1 MYATS
6 SGEGCYIGSMKR
18 TPTAEERE
26 REAKKLR
33 LLEELEDTWLPYL
46 TPKDDEFYQQWQ
58 LKYPKLILREAASV
72 PEELHKEVQ
81 EAFLTLHKHGCL
93 FRDLVRIQGKDL
105 LTPVSRILIGN
116 PGCTYKYLNTR
127 LFTVPWPVKGSDAK
141 YHEAEVA
148 AACQTFLKL
157 NDYLQVE
164 TIQALEEL
172 AAKEK
177 ANIDAVPVCIGPDFP
192 RVGMGSSF
200 DGQDEIDMKNRAA
213 YNVTLLNFMDPAKM
227 PYLKEEPYFG
237 MGKMAVSW
245 HHDENLVDRSAV
257 AVYSYSC
264 EGPDEES
271 EDDPQ
276 LEGRD
281 PDIWHVGFKIS
292 WDIETPG
299 LAIPLHQGD
308 CYFMLDDLNATHQH
322 CVLAGLPPR
331 FSSTH
336 RVAECSTGTLDYILQ
351 RCQSALQNIRDEAD
365 YGEVSL
371 KSLEPVVL
379 KHGEEIHNEV
389 EFEWL
394 RQFWFQGNRYK
405 RCTDWWCQ
413 PMTQLEELWKK
424 MEGLTNAVLREV
436 RREGTP
442 VEQRNEILTAILT
455 TLTARQ
461 NLRREWHARSEATS
475 SNACNAQ
482 EHRHSPHWQQ
492 RHGLVTWSNGEWWGQ
507 WRTVLQRQ
515 SPLCSALDVA
525 IRECWSRVAV
535 SSGASP
541 ELPELY
547 PRIRSQNAGRIGKR
561 MILRCLC
568 RLISQISFP
577 NSGVCFWKPNPRE
590 RAQVL
595 GGGTKAVSDF
605 SPPTLSWA

>member
-46 TPKDDEFYQQWQ
+46 TPKDDEFCQQWQ

-365 YGEVSL
+365 NGEVSL

-379 KHGEEIHNEV
+379 KHGEEIHNE
-389 EFEWL
+389 
-394 RQFWFQGNRYK
+394 
-405 RCTDWWCQ
+405 
-413 PMTQLEELWKK
+413 
-424 MEGLTNAVLREV
+424 TNAVLREV

-442 VEQRNEILTAILT
+442 VEQRNEILTAILA

-461 NLRREWHARSEATS
+461 NLRREWHARCQSRIARTLPADQKPECRPYWEKDDPSMPLPFDLTDIISE
-475 SNACNAQ
+475 
-482 EHRHSPHWQQ
+482 
-492 RHGLVTWSNGEWWGQ
+492 L
-507 WRTVLQRQ
+507 
-515 SPLCSALDVA
+515 
-525 IRECWSRVAV
+525 
-535 SSGASP
+535 
-541 ELPELY
+541 
-547 PRIRSQNAGRIGKR
+547 RSLLLEA
-561 MILRCLC
+561 
-568 RLISQISFP
+568 
-577 NSGVCFWKPNPRE
+577 KP
-590 RAQVL
+590 
-595 GGGTKAVSDF
+595 
-605 SPPTLSWA
+605 

>member
-1 MYATS
+1 
-6 SGEGCYIGSMKR
+6 MKR

-46 TPKDDEFYQQWQ
+46 TPKDDEFDQQWQ
-58 LKYPKLILREAASV
+58 LKYPKLILREAGSV

-81 EAFLTLHKHGCL
+81 EAFFALHKHGCL

-127 LFTVPWPVKGSDAK
+127 LFTVPWPVKGSNAK
-141 YHEAEVA
+141 YNEAEIA
-148 AACQTFLKL
+148 AACQSFLKL
-157 NDYLQVE
+157 NDYLQTE

-172 AAKEK
+172 AAKDK

-192 RVGMGSSF
+192 RLGMGSSF
-200 DGQDEIDMKNRAA
+200 DGQDEMDIKNRAA
-213 YNVTLLNFMDPAKM
+213 YNVTLLNFMDPQKM

-245 HHDENLVDRSAV
+245 HHDENLVERSAV

-264 EGPDEES
+264 EGPEEES

-336 RVAECSTGTLDYILQ
+336 RVAE
-351 RCQSALQNIRDEAD
+351 
-365 YGEVSL
+365 
-371 KSLEPVVL
+371 
-379 KHGEEIHNEV
+379 V

-405 RCTDWWCQ
+405 KCTDWWCQ

-424 MEGLTNAVLREV
+424 MEAVTNAVLHEV
-436 RREGTP
+436 RQEGVP
-442 VEQRNEILTAILT
+442 VEQRNEILTAILASLT
-455 TLTARQ
+455 TRQ
-461 NLRREWHARSEATS
+461 NLRREWHARCQCRIARTLPVDQKPECRPYWEKDDPSMPLPFDLTDIISEL
-475 SNACNAQ
+475 
-482 EHRHSPHWQQ
+482 R
-492 RHGLVTWSNGEWWGQ
+492 GLLLE
-507 WRTVLQRQ
+507 
-515 SPLCSALDVA
+515 A
-525 IRECWSRVAV
+525 
-535 SSGASP
+535 
-541 ELPELY
+541 
-547 PRIRSQNAGRIGKR
+547 
-561 MILRCLC
+561 
-568 RLISQISFP
+568 
-577 NSGVCFWKPNPRE
+577 KP
-590 RAQVL
+590 
-595 GGGTKAVSDF
+595 
-605 SPPTLSWA
+605 

>member
-6 SGEGCYIGSMKR
+6 SGEGWYIGSMKR

-81 EAFLTLHKHGCL
+81 EAFFTLHKHGCL

-264 EGPDEES
+264 E
-271 EDDPQ
+271 
-276 LEGRD
+276 
-281 PDIWHVGFKIS
+281 
-292 WDIETPG
+292 
-299 LAIPLHQGD
+299 
-308 CYFMLDDLNATHQH
+308 DDLNATHQH

-336 RVAECSTGTLDYILQ
+336 RVAECSTGTLDYILE

-365 YGEVSL
+365 NGEVSL

-442 VEQRNEILTAILT
+442 VEQRNEILTAILA

-461 NLRREWHARSEATS
+461 NLRREWHARCQSRIARTLPADQKPECRPYWEKDDPSMPLPFDLTDIISE
-475 SNACNAQ
+475 
-482 EHRHSPHWQQ
+482 
-492 RHGLVTWSNGEWWGQ
+492 L
-507 WRTVLQRQ
+507 
-515 SPLCSALDVA
+515 
-525 IRECWSRVAV
+525 
-535 SSGASP
+535 
-541 ELPELY
+541 
-547 PRIRSQNAGRIGKR
+547 RSLLLEA
-561 MILRCLC
+561 
-568 RLISQISFP
+568 
-577 NSGVCFWKPNPRE
+577 KP
-590 RAQVL
+590 
-595 GGGTKAVSDF
+595 
-605 SPPTLSWA
+605 

>member
-1 MYATS
+1 
-6 SGEGCYIGSMKR
+6 MKR

-72 PEELHKEVQ
+72 PELLHKEVQ
-81 EAFLTLHKHGCL
+81 QAFLTLHKHGCL

-127 LFTVPWPVKGSDAK
+127 LFTVPWPMKGSDAK
-141 YHEAEVA
+141 YNEAEIAV
-148 AACQTFLKL
+148 ACQTFLKL
-157 NDYLQVE
+157 NSYLQVE

-200 DGQDEIDMKNRAA
+200 DGHDEIDMKNRAA
-213 YNVTLLNFMDPAKM
+213 YNVTLLNFMDPQKM

-264 EGPDEES
+264 EGPEEES

-336 RVAECSTGTLDYILQ
+336 RVAECSTGTLEYILQ
-351 RCQSALQNIRDEAD
+351 RCQVALQNVREEAD
-365 YGEVSL
+365 NGEISL
-371 KSLEPVVL
+371 KSLESVVL
-379 KHGEEIHNEV
+379 KQGEEIHNEV

-394 RQFWFQGNRYK
+394 RQFWFQGSRYK
-405 RCTDWWCQ
+405 KCTDWWCQ
-413 PMTQLEELWKK
+413 PMSQLEEMWRK
-424 MEGLTNAVLREV
+424 MEWLTSAVLREV
-436 RREGTP
+436 RREGVP
-442 VEQRNEILTAILT
+442 MEQKNEMLTSILASIT
-455 TLTARQ
+455 TRQ
-461 NLRREWHARSEATS
+461 NLRREWHARCQSRIARTLPADQKPECRPYWEKGDPSMPLPFDLTEIVSEL
-475 SNACNAQ
+475 
-482 EHRHSPHWQQ
+482 R
-492 RHGLVTWSNGEWWGQ
+492 GLLLET
-507 WRTVLQRQ
+507 R
-515 SPLCSALDVA
+515 P
-525 IRECWSRVAV
+525 
-535 SSGASP
+535 
-541 ELPELY
+541 
-547 PRIRSQNAGRIGKR
+547 
-561 MILRCLC
+561 
-568 RLISQISFP
+568 
-577 NSGVCFWKPNPRE
+577 
-590 RAQVL
+590 
-595 GGGTKAVSDF
+595 
-605 SPPTLSWA
+605 

>member
-1 MYATS
+1 
-6 SGEGCYIGSMKR
+6 MKR

-72 PEELHKEVQ
+72 PELLHKEVQ
-81 EAFLTLHKHGCL
+81 QAFLTLHKHGCL

-141 YHEAEVA
+141 YNEAEIA

-157 NDYLQVE
+157 NSYLQVE

-200 DGQDEIDMKNRAA
+200 DGHDEIDMKNRAA
-213 YNVTLLNFMDPAKM
+213 YNVTLLNFMDPQKM

-264 EGPDEES
+264 EGPEEES

-336 RVAECSTGTLDYILQ
+336 RVAE
-351 RCQSALQNIRDEAD
+351 
-365 YGEVSL
+365 
-371 KSLEPVVL
+371 
-379 KHGEEIHNEV
+379 V

-394 RQFWFQGNRYK
+394 RQFWFQGSRYK
-405 RCTDWWCQ
+405 KCTDWWCQ
-413 PMTQLEELWKK
+413 PMSQLEEMWRK
-424 MEGLTNAVLREV
+424 MEWLTSAVLREV
-436 RREGTP
+436 RREGVP
-442 VEQRNEILTAILT
+442 MEQKNEMLTSILASIT
-455 TLTARQ
+455 TRQ
-461 NLRREWHARSEATS
+461 NLRREWHARCQSRIARTLPADQKPECRPYWEKGDPSMPLPFDLTEIVSEL
-475 SNACNAQ
+475 
-482 EHRHSPHWQQ
+482 R
-492 RHGLVTWSNGEWWGQ
+492 GLLLET
-507 WRTVLQRQ
+507 R
-515 SPLCSALDVA
+515 P
-525 IRECWSRVAV
+525 
-535 SSGASP
+535 
-541 ELPELY
+541 
-547 PRIRSQNAGRIGKR
+547 
-561 MILRCLC
+561 
-568 RLISQISFP
+568 
-577 NSGVCFWKPNPRE
+577 
-590 RAQVL
+590 
-595 GGGTKAVSDF
+595 
-605 SPPTLSWA
+605 

>member
-1 MYATS
+1 
-6 SGEGCYIGSMKR
+6 MKR

-192 RVGMGSSF
+192 RVGLGSSF

-213 YNVTLLNFMDPAKM
+213 YNVTLLNFMDPPKM

-264 EGPDEES
+264 EDPEEES

-351 RCQSALQNIRDEAD
+351 RCQLALQNIRDEAD
-365 YGEVSL
+365 NGEVSL

-405 RCTDWWCQ
+405 RCTDWWCR

-442 VEQRNEILTAILT
+442 VAQRNEILTAVLA

-461 NLRREWHARSEATS
+461 NLRREWHARCQSRIARTLPADQKPECRPYWEKDDPSMPLPFDLTDIISEL
-475 SNACNAQ
+475 
-482 EHRHSPHWQQ
+482 R
-492 RHGLVTWSNGEWWGQ
+492 
-507 WRTVLQRQ
+507 
-515 SPLCSALDVA
+515 ALLLEA
-525 IRECWSRVAV
+525 
-535 SSGASP
+535 
-541 ELPELY
+541 
-547 PRIRSQNAGRIGKR
+547 
-561 MILRCLC
+561 
-568 RLISQISFP
+568 
-577 NSGVCFWKPNPRE
+577 KP
-590 RAQVL
+590 
-595 GGGTKAVSDF
+595 
-605 SPPTLSWA
+605 

>member
-1 MYATS
+1 
-6 SGEGCYIGSMKR
+6 MKR

-141 YHEAEVA
+141 YHEAEIA

-200 DGQDEIDMKNRAA
+200 DGKDEVDMKNRAA
-213 YNVTLLNFMDPAKM
+213 YNVTLLNFMDPQKM
-227 PYLKEEPYFG
+227 LYLKEEPYFG
-237 MGKMAVSW
+237 MGRMAVSW

-264 EGPDEES
+264 EGPEEES

-336 RVAECSTGTLDYILQ
+336 RVAE
-351 RCQSALQNIRDEAD
+351 
-365 YGEVSL
+365 
-371 KSLEPVVL
+371 
-379 KHGEEIHNEV
+379 
-389 EFEWL
+389 
-394 RQFWFQGNRYK
+394 
-405 RCTDWWCQ
+405 
-413 PMTQLEELWKK
+413 
-424 MEGLTNAVLREV
+424 TNAVLREV
-436 RREGTP
+436 RREGAP
-442 VEQRNEILTAILT
+442 VEQRNEILTAILA
-455 TLTARQ
+455 TLTSRQ
-461 NLRREWHARSEATS
+461 NLRREWHARCQSRIARTLPADQKPECRPYWEKDDPSMPLPFDLTDIVSEL
-475 SNACNAQ
+475 
-482 EHRHSPHWQQ
+482 R
-492 RHGLVTWSNGEWWGQ
+492 GLLLE
-507 WRTVLQRQ
+507 
-515 SPLCSALDVA
+515 A
-525 IRECWSRVAV
+525 
-535 SSGASP
+535 
-541 ELPELY
+541 
-547 PRIRSQNAGRIGKR
+547 
-561 MILRCLC
+561 
-568 RLISQISFP
+568 
-577 NSGVCFWKPNPRE
+577 KP
-590 RAQVL
+590 
-595 GGGTKAVSDF
+595 
-605 SPPTLSWA
+605 

>member
-1 MYATS
+1 MTHAMS
-6 SGEGCYIGSMKR
+6 QIFHDRLVRNKIISLFFLLLKI
-18 TPTAEERE
+18 
-26 REAKKLR
+26 KKLR

-46 TPKDDEFYQQWQ
+46 TPKDDEFDQQWQ
-58 LKYPKLILREAASV
+58 LKYPKLILREASSV

-81 EAFLTLHKHGCL
+81 EAFFALHKHGCL

-127 LFTVPWPVKGSDAK
+127 LFTVPWPVKGSNAK
-141 YHEAEVA
+141 YNEAEIA
-148 AACQTFLKL
+148 AACQSFLKL
-157 NDYLQVE
+157 NDYLQTE

-172 AAKEK
+172 AAKDK

-192 RVGMGSSF
+192 RLGMGSSF
-200 DGQDEIDMKNRAA
+200 DGQDEMDIKNRAA
-213 YNVTLLNFMDPAKM
+213 YNVTLLNFMDPQKM

-245 HHDENLVDRSAV
+245 HHDENLVERSAV

-264 EGPDEES
+264 EGPEEES

-336 RVAECSTGTLDYILQ
+336 RVAECSTGTLDYIVQ
-351 RCQSALQNIRDEAD
+351 HCQLALQNIRDEAD
-365 YGEVSL
+365 NGDVSL
-371 KSLEPVVL
+371 KSLEPAVL
-379 KHGEEIHNEV
+379 KQGEEIHNEV

-405 RCTDWWCQ
+405 KCTDWWCQ

-424 MEGLTNAVLREV
+424 MEGVTNAVLHEV
-436 RREGTP
+436 RREGVP
-442 VEQRNEILTAILT
+442 VEQRNEILTAILASLT
-455 TLTARQ
+455 TRQ
-461 NLRREWHARSEATS
+461 NLRREWHASAGETPGEALEWSPFKKHSVIISDIPGTVQHVEDTVPVPNCPNFTGGSEAGM
-475 SNACNAQ
+475 
-482 EHRHSPHWQQ
+482 P
-492 RHGLVTWSNGEWWGQ
+492 
-507 WRTVLQRQ
+507 
-515 SPLCSALDVA
+515 A
-525 IRECWSRVAV
+525 I
-535 SSGASP
+535 
-541 ELPELY
+541 L
-547 PRIRSQNAGRIGKR
+547 GK
-561 MILRCLC
+561 
-568 RLISQISFP
+568 
-577 NSGVCFWKPNPRE
+577 G
-590 RAQVL
+590 
-595 GGGTKAVSDF
+595 
-605 SPPTLSWA
+605 

>member
-1 MYATS
+1 Q
-6 SGEGCYIGSMKR
+6 
-18 TPTAEERE
+18 
-26 REAKKLR
+26 KLR

-58 LKYPKLILREAASV
+58 LKYPKLILREAGSV
-72 PEELHKEVQ
+72 PEGLHKEVQ
-81 EAFLTLHKHGCL
+81 EAFLALHKHGCL

-105 LTPVSRILIGN
+105 LTPVSRLLIGN

-141 YHEAEVA
+141 YNEAEIG

-157 NDYLQVE
+157 NDYLQIE

-177 ANIDAVPVCIGPDFP
+177 ANIDTVP
-192 RVGMGSSF
+192 
-200 DGQDEIDMKNRAA
+200 
-213 YNVTLLNFMDPAKM
+213 KM

-257 AVYSYSC
+257 AVYNYSC
-264 EGPDEES
+264 EGPEEES

-281 PDIWHVGFKIS
+281 PDVWHVGFKIS

-351 RCQSALQNIRDEAD
+351 RCQLALQNVRDEAES
-365 YGEVSL
+365 GEVSL
-371 KSLEPVVL
+371 KSLEPAVL
-379 KHGEEIHNEV
+379 KQGEEIHNEV

-405 RCTDWWCQ
+405 KCTDWWCQ

-424 MEGLTNAVLREV
+424 MEG
-436 RREGTP
+436 
-442 VEQRNEILTAILT
+442 
-455 TLTARQ
+455 
-461 NLRREWHARSEATS
+461 
-475 SNACNAQ
+475 
-482 EHRHSPHWQQ
+482 
-492 RHGLVTWSNGEWWGQ
+492 
-507 WRTVLQRQ
+507 
-515 SPLCSALDVA
+515 
-525 IRECWSRVAV
+525 AV
-535 SSGASP
+535 STGGWG
-541 ELPELY
+541 LD
-547 PRIRSQNAGRIGKR
+547 
-561 MILRCLC
+561 
-568 RLISQISFP
+568 FP
-577 NSGVCFWKPNPRE
+577 G
-590 RAQVL
+590 
-595 GGGTKAVSDF
+595 
-605 SPPTLSWA
+605 

>member
-1 MYATS
+1 
-6 SGEGCYIGSMKR
+6 MKR

-58 LKYPKLILREAASV
+58 LKYPKLVLREAGSV
-72 PEELHKEVQ
+72 PEELHKDVQ
-81 EAFLTLHKHGCL
+81 EAFGALHKHGCL

-127 LFTVPWPVKGSDAK
+127 LFSVPWPVKGSTAN
-141 YHEAEVA
+141 YHEAEIA

-157 NDYLQVE
+157 NEYLRIE
-164 TIQALEEL
+164 TIQTWEEL
-172 AAKEK
+172 VAKDR
-177 ANIDAVPVCIGPDFP
+177 ANIDVVPVCIGPDFP
-192 RVGMGSSF
+192 RVGLGSF
-200 DGQDEIDMKNRAA
+200 DSQDEVDIKNRSA
-213 YNVTLLNFMDPAKM
+213 YNVTLLNFMDPQKM

-299 LAIPLHQGD
+299 LAIPLRQGD

-351 RCQSALQNIRDEAD
+351 RCQLALQNVRDGAGSGD
-365 YGEVSL
+365 VSL
-371 KSLEPVVL
+371 KSLEPAVL
-379 KHGEEIHNEV
+379 KQGEEIHNEV

-394 RQFWFQGNRYK
+394 RQFWFQGSRYSK
-405 RCTDWWCQ
+405 CTDWWCQ
-413 PMTQLEELWKK
+413 PMAQLEEMWRK
-424 MEGLTNAVLREV
+424 MEDVTNAVLCEV
-436 RREGTP
+436 RREEIPMGR
-442 VEQRNEILTAILT
+442 RNETLTAILGSLST
-455 TLTARQ
+455 RQ
-461 NLRREWHARSEATS
+461 SLRREWHARCQSRTARTLPADQRPECRPYWEKDDPSMPLPFDLTDVVSELRGLLLEAKPKK
-475 SNACNAQ
+475 
-482 EHRHSPHWQQ
+482 EH
-492 RHGLVTWSNGEWWGQ
+492 
-507 WRTVLQRQ
+507 
-515 SPLCSALDVA
+515 
-525 IRECWSRVAV
+525 
-535 SSGASP
+535 
-541 ELPELY
+541 
-547 PRIRSQNAGRIGKR
+547 
-561 MILRCLC
+561 
-568 RLISQISFP
+568 
-577 NSGVCFWKPNPRE
+577 
-590 RAQVL
+590 
-595 GGGTKAVSDF
+595 KA
-605 SPPTLSWA
+605 

>member
-1 MYATS
+1 
-6 SGEGCYIGSMKR
+6 MKR

-46 TPKDDEFYQQWQ
+46 TPKDDEFDQQWQ
-58 LKYPKLILREAASV
+58 LKYPKLILREAGSV

-81 EAFLTLHKHGCL
+81 EAFFALHKHGCL

-127 LFTVPWPVKGSDAK
+127 LFTVPWPVKGSNAK
-141 YHEAEVA
+141 YNEAEIA
-148 AACQTFLKL
+148 AACQSFLKL
-157 NDYLQVE
+157 NDYLQTE

-172 AAKEK
+172 AAKDK

-192 RVGMGSSF
+192 RLGMGSSF
-200 DGQDEIDMKNRAA
+200 DGQDEMDIKNRAA
-213 YNVTLLNFMDPAKM
+213 YNVTLLNFMDPQKM

-245 HHDENLVDRSAV
+245 HHDENLVERSAV

-264 EGPDEES
+264 EGPEEES

-336 RVAECSTGTLDYILQ
+336 RVAECSTGTLDYIVQ
-351 RCQSALQNIRDEAD
+351 RCQLALQNIRDETD
-365 YGEVSL
+365 NGDVSL
-371 KSLEPVVL
+371 KSLEPAVL
-379 KHGEEIHNEV
+379 KQGEEIHNE
-389 EFEWL
+389 
-394 RQFWFQGNRYK
+394 
-405 RCTDWWCQ
+405 
-413 PMTQLEELWKK
+413 
-424 MEGLTNAVLREV
+424 TNAVLHEV
-436 RREGTP
+436 RQEGVP
-442 VEQRNEILTAILT
+442 VEQRNEILTAILASLT
-455 TLTARQ
+455 TRQ
-461 NLRREWHARSEATS
+461 NLRREWHARCQCRIARTLPVDQKPECRPYWEKDDPSMPLPFDLTDIISEL
-475 SNACNAQ
+475 
-482 EHRHSPHWQQ
+482 R
-492 RHGLVTWSNGEWWGQ
+492 GLLLE
-507 WRTVLQRQ
+507 
-515 SPLCSALDVA
+515 A
-525 IRECWSRVAV
+525 
-535 SSGASP
+535 
-541 ELPELY
+541 
-547 PRIRSQNAGRIGKR
+547 
-561 MILRCLC
+561 
-568 RLISQISFP
+568 
-577 NSGVCFWKPNPRE
+577 KP
-590 RAQVL
+590 
-595 GGGTKAVSDF
+595 
-605 SPPTLSWA
+605 

>member
-1 MYATS
+1 MGFSRQECWSELPFPSLGDLPDPGIEPVSPAWQ
-6 SGEGCYIGSMKR
+6 
-18 TPTAEERE
+18 
-26 REAKKLR
+26 KLR

-72 PEELHKEVQ
+72 PELLHKEVQ
-81 EAFLTLHKHGCL
+81 QAFLTLHKHGCL

-141 YHEAEVA
+141 YSEAEIA

-157 NDYLQVE
+157 NSYLQVE

-200 DGQDEIDMKNRAA
+200 DGHDEIDMKNRAA
-213 YNVTLLNFMDPAKM
+213 YNVTLLNFMDPQKM

-264 EGPDEES
+264 EGPEEES

-336 RVAECSTGTLDYILQ
+336 RVAECSTGTLEYIIQ
-351 RCQSALQNIRDEAD
+351 RCQVALQNVREEAD
-365 YGEVSL
+365 NGEISL
-371 KSLEPVVL
+371 KSLESVVL
-379 KHGEEIHNEV
+379 KQGEEIHNEV

-394 RQFWFQGNRYK
+394 RQFWFQGSRYK
-405 RCTDWWCQ
+405 KCTDWWCQ
-413 PMTQLEELWKK
+413 PMSQLEEMWRK
-424 MEGLTNAVLREV
+424 MEWLTSAVLREV
-436 RREGTP
+436 RREGVP
-442 VEQRNEILTAILT
+442 MEQKNEMLTSILASIT
-455 TLTARQ
+455 TRQ
-461 NLRREWHARSEATS
+461 NLRREWHARCQSRIARTLPADQKPECRPYWEKGDPSMPLPFDLTEIVSEL
-475 SNACNAQ
+475 
-482 EHRHSPHWQQ
+482 R
-492 RHGLVTWSNGEWWGQ
+492 GLLLET
-507 WRTVLQRQ
+507 R
-515 SPLCSALDVA
+515 P
-525 IRECWSRVAV
+525 
-535 SSGASP
+535 
-541 ELPELY
+541 
-547 PRIRSQNAGRIGKR
+547 
-561 MILRCLC
+561 
-568 RLISQISFP
+568 
-577 NSGVCFWKPNPRE
+577 
-590 RAQVL
+590 
-595 GGGTKAVSDF
+595 
-605 SPPTLSWA
+605 

>member
-1 MYATS
+1 
-6 SGEGCYIGSMKR
+6 MKR

-58 LKYPKLILREAASV
+58 LKYPKLILREAGSV

-81 EAFLTLHKHGCL
+81 EAFLTLHKHGCF

-127 LFTVPWPVKGSDAK
+127 LFTVPWPVKGATTR
-141 YHEAEVA
+141 YEEAEIA
-148 AACQTFLKL
+148 AACQTFLRL
-157 NDYLQVE
+157 NDYLQIE

-172 AAKEK
+172 ACKEK
-177 ANIDAVPVCIGPDFP
+177 SNIDAVPVCIGPDFP
-192 RVGMGSSF
+192 RIGMGSF
-200 DGQDEIDMKNRAA
+200 DGQDEVDMKNRAA
-213 YNVTLLNFMDPAKM
+213 YNVTLLNFMDPQKM

-245 HHDENLVDRSAV
+245 HHDENLVERSAV

-264 EGPDEES
+264 EGPEEES

-281 PDIWHVGFKIS
+281 PDTWHVGFKIS

-351 RCQSALQNIRDEAD
+351 RCHVALQNVREEA
-365 YGEVSL
+365 GSGAISL
-371 KSLEPVVL
+371 KCFEPAVL
-379 KHGEEIHNEV
+379 KQGEEIHNEV

-394 RQFWFQGNRYK
+394 RQFWFQGSRYRK
-405 RCTDWWCQ
+405 CTDWWCQ
-413 PMTQLEELWKK
+413 PMAQLEELWKK
-424 MEGLTNAVLREV
+424 MEGVTNAVLCEV
-436 RREGTP
+436 RREGVP
-442 VEQRNEILTAILT
+442 MEQRNDILASILASLT
-455 TLTARQ
+455 TRQ
-461 NLRREWHARSEATS
+461 NLRREWHARGRNSG
-475 SNACNAQ
+475 
-482 EHRHSPHWQQ
+482 HRWKKRAVCRICSFPP
-492 RHGLVTWSNGEWWGQ
+492 GLEIQTA
-507 WRTVLQRQ
+507 
-515 SPLCSALDVA
+515 LCSALLNLLVD
-525 IRECWSRVAV
+525 ITQS
-535 SSGASP
+535 ASP

-547 PRIRSQNAGRIGKR
+547 LRIRSQNVGHIGKR
-561 MILRCLC
+561 M
-568 RLISQISFP
+568 
-577 NSGVCFWKPNPRE
+577 
-590 RAQVL
+590 
-595 GGGTKAVSDF
+595 
-605 SPPTLSWA
+605 TL

>member
-26 REAKKLR
+26 REAKYQTVSKPHKSVPPRQKQKMTDTMNQIFRDRLIRNKIISLFLLLLKIKKLR

-461 NLRREWHARSEATS
+461 NLRREWHARCQSRIARTLPADQKPECRPYWEKDDPSMPLPFDLTDIISE
-475 SNACNAQ
+475 
-482 EHRHSPHWQQ
+482 
-492 RHGLVTWSNGEWWGQ
+492 L
-507 WRTVLQRQ
+507 
-515 SPLCSALDVA
+515 
-525 IRECWSRVAV
+525 
-535 SSGASP
+535 
-541 ELPELY
+541 
-547 PRIRSQNAGRIGKR
+547 RSLLLEA
-561 MILRCLC
+561 
-568 RLISQISFP
+568 
-577 NSGVCFWKPNPRE
+577 KP
-590 RAQVL
+590 
-595 GGGTKAVSDF
+595 
-605 SPPTLSWA
+605 